1 MALPLRR
8 AQGLGIACRPATDAD
23 LPVLA
28 ETYVSTRAE
37 EVAQTGWPVETQQR
51 FLLQQFEAQHRHYR
65 AHYPNAQWLV
75 IERDGVPL
83 GRLYVE
89 EWEREFRLIDIAL
102 LPQARGGGIGGAL
115 LEDVI
120 EAAAARGK
128 GVSIHVE
135 RMNPAMRLYLR
146 LGFAK
151 TDEHGIY
158 DLMERPAG
166 RTGQLNTAS

>member
-1 MALPLRR
+1 MPLPLDR
-8 AQGLGIACRPATDAD
+8 AQRLGIACRPATEAD

-37 EVAQTGWPVETQQR
+37 EVAQTGWPLEAQHR
-51 FLLQQFEAQHRHYR
+51 FLTQQFEAQHLHYR
-65 AHYPNAQWLV
+65 AHYPNAEWLV

-83 GRLYVE
+83 GRLYLE
-89 EWEREFRLIDIAL
+89 EWEREIRLIDIAL
-102 LPQARGGGIGGAL
+102 LPHARGGGIGGAL
-115 LEDVI
+115 VEDVI
-120 EAAAARGK
+120 DAAAARGK
-128 GVSIHVE
+128 AVSIHVE

-151 TDEHGIY
+151 VDEHGIY

-166 RTGQLNTAS
+166 AGQANTAS